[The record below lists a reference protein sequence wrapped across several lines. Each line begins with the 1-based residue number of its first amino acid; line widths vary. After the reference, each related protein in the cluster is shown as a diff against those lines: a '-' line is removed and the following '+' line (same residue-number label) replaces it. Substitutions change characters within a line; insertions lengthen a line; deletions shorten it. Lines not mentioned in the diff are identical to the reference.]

1 MNRKERRKLRGLGWL
16 TAGLG
21 IGTLA
26 ALLSA
31 PYTGEEVRFGLRRGY
46 KRAAKRIV
54 RHSEDLR
61 ERAGDLV
68 EHAQHFREDLGKH
81 GKKLLRRYRA
91 A

>member
-1 MNRKERRKLRGLGWL
+1 MNGRERRKLRGLGWL
-16 TAGLG
+16 TAGIG

-46 KRAAKRIV
+46 RRAAKRLS
-54 RHSEDLR
+54 RRTED
-61 ERAGDLV
+61 
-68 EHAQHFREDLGKH
+68 FGKH
-81 GKKLLRRYRA
+81 SRKLLRGWRA